1 MALGHPEV
9 AVGVWTSEHAPTGCT
24 VILPPEGTLGAVA
37 VAGWSPGTRE
47 AAALGPFGKVS
58 ECHGVVLSGGS
69 AFGLSTAD
77 GVVRWLAEHDRGY
90 QTKAARVP
98 IVGGAIVLDASIAF
112 PDHRPDA
119 DAGYAA
125 CEAASTDDPPE
136 GAVGAG
142 TGTKVAGVAGLEH
155 AWRGGQGVAV
165 RRHEDIV
172 VGALVVNNAVGE
184 IRAEDGTWIARARV
198 GDDTLRYPY
207 DTSFF
212 EDDDADGQAPGTG
225 PAENT
230 VIGCLIT
237 NARLSK
243 LEAYKVADLAG
254 AGIARA
260 VWPAHTYFD
269 GDALF
274 CLATQEVET
283 HIDLVTA
290 MAADVVAEACRR
302 GPQQA
307 TSLTGLPE
315 PYTEFP
321 GLADQ

>member
-1 MALGHPEV
+1 MALGLPEV
-9 AVGVWTSEHAPTGCT
+9 EVGVWTSDNAPTGCT
-24 VILPPEGTLGAVA
+24 VILPPEGTLGALA

-58 ECHGVVLSGGS
+58 VCHAVVLSGGS
-69 AFGLSTAD
+69 AFGLATAD
-77 GVVRWLAEHDRGY
+77 GVVRWLEEHDRGY
-90 QTKAARVP
+90 ETRVARVP

-112 PDHRPDA
+112 PGERPDA

-125 CEAASTDDPPE
+125 CEAATTDDPPE

-155 AWRGGQGVAV
+155 AWRGGQGLAV
-165 RRHEDIV
+165 RRHEDVV

-184 IRAEDGTWIARARV
+184 IRDDDGTWIARARV
-198 GDDTLRYPY
+198 TDDSPRYPY
-207 DTSFF
+207 DRSFF
-212 EDDDADGQAPGTG
+212 EDDGTDAAAEDGPS
-225 PAENT
+225 ENT
-230 VIGCLIT
+230 VIGCIVT
-237 NARLSK
+237 NARLTK

-274 CLATQEVET
+274 CLATQQVET

-290 MAADVVAEACRR
+290 MAADAVAEACRR
-302 GPQQA
+302 GPQHA
-307 TSLTGLPE
+307 VDLSGLPDPFRE
-315 PYTEFP
+315 LP
-321 GLADQ
+321 GLASRA